1 MKARARI
8 LVTGKVQGVFF
19 RDFVRENAIRLG
31 LTGWV
36 RNISEGDVEMVVEG
50 EKEKTLQLVEKLHQG
65 PPAAQVKEVTVNW
78 QAPEGEFSNFS
89 ISR

>member
-50 EKEKTLQLVEKLHQG
+50 GKEKTLQLVEKLHQG

>member
-19 RDFVRENAIRLG
+19 RDFACENAIRLG

-50 EKEKTLQLVEKLHQG
+50 EKEKILQLVEKLYHG